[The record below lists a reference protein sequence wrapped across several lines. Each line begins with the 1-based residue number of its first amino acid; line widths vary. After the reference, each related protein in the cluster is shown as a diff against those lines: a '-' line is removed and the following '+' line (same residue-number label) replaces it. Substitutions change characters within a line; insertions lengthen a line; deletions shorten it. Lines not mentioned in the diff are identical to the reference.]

1 MDAKTVMES
10 DEFKKCVAFHGHLC
24 PGLCIGYRAAAEGLA
39 HVRAQRSEDEE
50 VVAVV
55 ENDACGV
62 DAVQWLTGCTFGK
75 GNLIFKDYGKQVFVF
90 YSRAGGAGVRLSLR
104 ADAFASTESRD
115 DKIRLLLEAPAEQLF
130 DIREVDRPAPP
141 PARIHESV
149 ACGVCGEP
157 TMKTRIRSVDG
168 RDVCLECL
176 EEQHRNEHE

>member
-1 MDAKTVMES
+1 MDAETIMDS

-39 HVRAQRSEDEE
+39 RVRAQRSEDEE
-50 VVAVV
+50 VVTVV

-90 YSRAGGAGVRLSLR
+90 FSRAGGPGVRLSLR
-104 ADAFASTESRD
+104 ADAMKQASSRD
-115 DKIRLLLEAPAEQLF
+115 EKCRLILETQVEQLF

-157 TMKTRIRSVDG
+157 VMKTRTRSVEG
-168 RDVCLECL
+168 RDVCLEC
-176 EEQHRNEHE
+176 EEKLNHG